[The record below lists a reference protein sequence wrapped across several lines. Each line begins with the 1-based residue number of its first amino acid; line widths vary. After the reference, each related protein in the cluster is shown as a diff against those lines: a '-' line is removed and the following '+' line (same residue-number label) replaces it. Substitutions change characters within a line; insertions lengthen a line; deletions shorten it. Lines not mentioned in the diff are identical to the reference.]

1 MAHLGQRLMT
11 SINAGWRAAY
21 NTYNGYNA
29 KNHVAEIE
37 FDFTAYDSRL
47 ARYWHNRRT
56 VDNTIYHTI
65 INAYANVYKNTEN
78 LYRFIRGEYNPVPR
92 LVNLEVANTF
102 GGVIDFENFEMGA
115 IPINGADE
123 TLLESIRQVLKWSNI
138 QQLKR
143 LYPREGATM
152 GDIALKVID
161 DPERG
166 KVRLEVL
173 DPRKVYDV
181 ELDAVG
187 NVKMID
193 IRYDEFDRDTDK
205 WFEYRETINKDSFC
219 IYHGN
224 DVHDEWDNP
233 YGFVPIEWTPHVNTA
248 FGFGVTSFHHVR
260 YKIDNMND
268 MATLLHD
275 NMRKVVN
282 TKFQYTGSSDF
293 ARDSTGK
300 PETISVT
307 TDNRDT
313 APILRAGDGEFKPM
327 ISPLDLDGA
336 LAVLINLG
344 GEIEKDLPQLSLQTM
359 RNNNPDL
366 SGIAIK
372 HLYSDALELI
382 GETQGNYIQGLKSA
396 VQMAVSVGAFRR
408 YDGFKRYNVDSF
420 HNGDL
425 DFNIERK
432 VLFGDELSKKE
443 TLELT
448 LQALDSKAPQLLME
462 KLGYNE
468 DEILAAK
475 RENMRSQARSTRR
488 NPITVNTG
496 QNDTEADAVEPQ
508 DTEQVVPI
516 GAVA

>member
-1 MAHLGQRLMT
+1 MT
-11 SINAGWRAAY
+11 SVNAGFRAAY
-21 NTYNGYNA
+21 NTYTSYNA

-37 FDFTAYDSRL
+37 FDFTSYESRL
-47 ARYWHNRRT
+47 ARYWHNRRYA
-56 VDNTIYHTI
+56 DNTIYHTI
-65 INAYANVYKNTEN
+65 INAYANVYKNSEV
-78 LYRFIRGEYNPVPR
+78 LYRHIRGLRNPIGR
-92 LVNLEVANTF
+92 LVQIETSNVF
-102 GGVIDFENFEMGA
+102 GGVVDFEAFESGA
-115 IPINGADE
+115 IPINGADD
-123 TLLESIRQVLKWSNI
+123 TLLESIRQVLKWSNV

-143 LYPREGATM
+143 LYPHEGATM

-193 IRYDEFDRDTDK
+193 IRYDELNRDTGK

-224 DVHDEWDNP
+224 DIHDEWDNP
-233 YGFVPIEWTPHVNTA
+233 YGFVPVEWTPHMTTA
-248 FGFGVTSFHHVR
+248 FGLGVTSYHHVR
-260 YKIDNMND
+260 HKIDNMND
-268 MATLLHD
+268 LATLIHD
-275 NMRKVVN
+275 NVRKVVN
-282 TKFQYTGSSDF
+282 AKFQLTGSSDF
-293 ARDSTGK
+293 KKNSSGENEDIKSTDDSRDKST
-300 PETISVT
+300 
-307 TDNRDT
+307 
-313 APILRAGDGEFKPM
+313 ILKVGDGEFKP
-327 ISPLDLDGA
+327 IVSPLDIEGA
-336 LAVLINLG
+336 LSALTSQAS
-344 GEIEKDLPQLSLQTM
+344 EIEKDLPQLSLQTM

-366 SGIAIK
+366 SGVAIK

-396 VQMAVSVGAFRR
+396 VQMAISIGAFRR
-408 YDGFKRYNVDSF
+408 YDGFKRYNVDSY

-508 DTEQVVPI
+508 DTEQVVPV